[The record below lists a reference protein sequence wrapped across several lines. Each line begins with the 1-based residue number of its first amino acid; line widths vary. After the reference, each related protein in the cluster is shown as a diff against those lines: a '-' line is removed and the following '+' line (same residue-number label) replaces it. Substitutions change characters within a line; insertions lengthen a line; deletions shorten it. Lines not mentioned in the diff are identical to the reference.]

1 MAKILRTTPINIR
14 VLGIIAYIYG
24 KAITGGLNVAEKR
37 KGLIVGGAAQTRPAS
52 LGSELAIRAISSFY
66 SEIGLLGLW
75 GSRPDRSFSGIPLL
89 GLSAEVF
96 FGAPETKT
104 LVGICRGPSDRIF
117 SSALRE
123 RWSFIGLTDCHGVS
137 L

>member
-1 MAKILRTTPINIR
+1 M
-14 VLGIIAYIYG
+14 
-24 KAITGGLNVAEKR
+24 AEKR
-37 KGLIVGGAAQTRPAS
+37 KGLIVGGAAQARPAS

-75 GSRPDRSFSGIPLL
+75 GSCPDRSFWGIPLL

-96 FGAPETKT
+96 FRAPDTKPLT
-104 LVGICRGPSDRIF
+104 GICLGPNDRIL

-123 RWSFIGLTDCHGVS
+123 RWSFIGLTDCHGIGLRGFVYE
-137 L
+137 LG